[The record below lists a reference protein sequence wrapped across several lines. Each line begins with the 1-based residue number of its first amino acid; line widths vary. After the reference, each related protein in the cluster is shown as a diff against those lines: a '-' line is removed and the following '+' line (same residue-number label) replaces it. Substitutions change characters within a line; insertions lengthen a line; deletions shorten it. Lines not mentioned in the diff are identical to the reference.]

1 MAFKK
6 NRQIN
11 THFWEDNY
19 ISELNPAEK
28 LLFLYL
34 LTNPLTDVSGVYE
47 IQIRRIAFDTKLE
60 ESDILKIIKKFSEN
74 EKIFYIQ
81 GYIYVK
87 NFRKHQKTNPSI
99 EVAIKNSLKELP
111 EEIFNKIKAFEQTD
125 DRLSTDCIE
134 VGLKEK
140 EKLKLKLKEKEKENK
155 FSSFKKG
162 KPFYEGQ
169 EMRLVKGKWFVI
181 PKEGGSWLEFA
192 GNPEKDINWR

>member
-34 LTNPLTDVSGVYE
+34 LTNPLTDVSGIYE
-47 IQIRRIAFDTKLE
+47 IQIRRIAFDTKLK

-74 EKIFYIQ
+74 EKIFYID

-99 EVAIKNSLKELP
+99 EIAIKNSLKEIP
-111 EEIFNKIKAFEQTD
+111 QEILNKIKAFEQTD

-140 EKLKLKLKEKEKENK
+140 EKLKLKLKEKENK
-155 FSSFKKG
+155 SSSFKKG
-162 KPFYEGQ
+162 KPFYDDQ
-169 EMRLVKGKWFVI
+169 EMRFFKNKWWVI
-181 PKEGGSWLEFA
+181 PKEGGKWLEFA
-192 GNPEKDINWR
+192 GNPEKDIDWR

>member
-74 EKIFYIQ
+74 EKIFYID

-99 EVAIKNSLKELP
+99 EIAIKNSLKEIP
-111 EEIFNKIKAFEQTD
+111 QEILNKIKAFEQTD

-140 EKLKLKLKEKEKENK
+140 EKLKLKEKENK

>member
-60 ESDILKIIKKFSEN
+60 EDDILKIIEKFSEN

-99 EVAIKNSLKELP
+99 EIAIKNSLKELP

-125 DRLSTDCIE
+125 DRLSTDCCE
-134 VGLKEK
+134 LGTKEKEK
-140 EKLKLKLKEKEKENK
+140 EKLKEKENK

-192 GNPEKDINWR
+192 DTEDKIKWH